1 MGITRAAINSWMDAM
16 RRAAASCQQQLWAT
30 SPSLVSLRYVTSVI
44 PSSSFFLPS
53 PEVEFN
59 TASNA
64 WASIK
69 GL

>member
-16 RRAAASCQQQLWAT
+16 RRAAASCQAALGNVALSGVAQVCYQLY
-30 SPSLVSLRYVTSVI
+30 SLFFL
-44 PSSSFFLPS
+44 FLPS